1 MLNLKKLGI
10 GLGVVACLATS
21 SFAFENEDN
30 VCKVINHSGDYILT
44 PSLNYQYNKLSA
56 QDFVKNTCST
66 TPIGKTLGSGSS
78 CFNNLIVERVKYQA
92 ELFQQEHGALS
103 TDMIKDIGIGVSVNK
118 GWETV
123 YQNMFTFE
131 GELSKED
138 KEEYLKM
145 YVSGIINKKNY
156 DSDDAIN
163 MARFIYNK
171 QSYYKIFR
179 TSSEAV
185 LEGNQF
191 MKPFF
196 KYVVNHDFERAKKY
210 MYEFNRKN
218 GITKGWNEVKS
229 YCINKN
235 LGTTSPFNKT
245 KKEIPGFF
253 NN

>member
-1 MLNLKKLGI
+1 MLSLKKIGI

-21 SFAFENEDN
+21 SFAFENEDD
-30 VCKVINHSGDYILT
+30 VCKVINHSSDYVLT
-44 PSLNYQYNKLSA
+44 AGLNYEYNKLSA
-56 QDFVKNTCST
+56 QDDVKNTCRT
-66 TPIGKTLGSGSS
+66 TPLGKTLGSS
-78 CFNNLIVERVKYQA
+78 CFDNLISERVKYQA

-103 TDMIKDIGIGVSVNK
+103 TDMIKDIGVGVSINK

-123 YQNMFTFE
+123 YKNMFVFE

-145 YVSGIINKKNY
+145 YVSGIVNKKNY

-171 QSYYKIFR
+171 NIHYKVFY
-179 TSSEAV
+179 TSSTAV

-196 KYVVNHDFERAKKY
+196 KYIANNDFERAKKY

-218 GITKGWNEVKS
+218 GITTSWNEVKN

-235 LGTTSPFNKT
+235 LGTTSPF
-245 KKEIPGFF
+245 
-253 NN
+253 